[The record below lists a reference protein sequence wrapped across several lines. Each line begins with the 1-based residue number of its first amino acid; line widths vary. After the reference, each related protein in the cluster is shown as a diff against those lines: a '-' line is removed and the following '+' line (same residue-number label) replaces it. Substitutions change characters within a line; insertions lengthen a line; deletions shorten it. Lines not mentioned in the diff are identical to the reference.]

1 MSYRLGVDLGTA
13 YSSAAVG
20 SQGKA
25 RMVALGNRS
34 AVLPSVVFVR
44 EGGGVLVGEAADR
57 RGMAEPAR
65 VAREFKRRFGDPV
78 PFDLGGTELRAE
90 QLMAIML
97 QAIFEAT
104 VAKEGERPDLIA
116 LTHPATWGQHKR
128 AALRQAMADL
138 DLDLPPVM
146 LVTEPEAAAIY
157 YAETEHLAVGEVVAV
172 YDLGGGTFD
181 AALLR
186 RTEAGFDLMGPPE
199 GIDRLGGVDFDAAVY
214 AHVNRFLD
222 GALDNLDLNNPT
234 VTAGLSRLRADC
246 VEAKEALSA
255 DTDVT
260 IAVLLPNLRT
270 ELRMT
275 RGELESMIRPA
286 LGDTIGALRRAMRS
300 AHVVASDVRVVLLV
314 GGSSRIPLVAQMV
327 GAEVGRPVAVD
338 VHPKHAVALGAALAA
353 DAAHQRSPE
362 GGPPP
367 EVGTVAAGG
376 PAAFAAAD
384 LPPAPTPAPGPVPT
398 LLAAPEI
405 PRVGSSVTPTP
416 PAAAAAARGWVPPV
430 ADATGSGPVGGGGRT
445 AQVESASNRR
455 EDPAAIAARAIA
467 ARAIA
472 APATVV
478 PAARG
483 RSRLI
488 LVGALIALVALVA
501 VVAVAL
507 SGGGTRGSDAT
518 RAVVSS
524 GSTSPKPDSTGPVE
538 DRTETTPRV
547 ANSAIPTPTEATS
560 ATVTLPTST
569 TLAPECVDRPFPFV
583 CAMAVGV
590 DAAGYLIIPFRTF
603 GYTADTAA
611 RHIHFFFPAYPEIA
625 LDVTNAGNGG
635 PNPQGHWILWDDPNP
650 FGGSTAYKLS
660 DARSISATEIC
671 VLVADSSHAVTPGT
685 GNCLALP
692 G

>member
-44 EGGGVLVGEAADR
+44 EGGAVLVGEAADR

-90 QLMAIML
+90 QLMAIMF

-128 AALRQAMADL
+128 TALRQAMADL

-338 VHPKHAVALGAALAA
+338 VHPKHAVALGAALVA

-362 GGPPP
+362 GGPTP

-376 PAAFAAAD
+376 SAADAAAD

-430 ADATGSGPVGGGGRT
+430 PDASGSGPVGRGGPT
-445 AQVESASNRR
+445 ARVESTSNRR
-455 EDPAAIAARAIA
+455 EDPAAT
-467 ARAIA
+467 
-472 APATVV
+472 PV

-501 VVAVAL
+501 AVGVAL

-518 RAVVSS
+518 TAAVSS
-524 GSTSPKPDSTGPVE
+524 GSTSPKPGSTGPVE
-538 DRTETTPRV
+538 ARTETTPRV
-547 ANSAIPTPTEATS
+547 RNSAIPTPTEATS

-590 DAAGYLIIPFRTF
+590 DAAGYLIIPFSTF

-635 PNPQGHWILWDDPNP
+635 PNSQGHWIVWDDPNP
-650 FGGSTAYKLS
+650 FGGPTAYKLS
-660 DARSISATEIC
+660 DARSINATEIC

>member
-128 AALRQAMADL
+128 TALRQAMADL

-353 DAAHQRSPE
+353 DAARQRSPE
-362 GGPPP
+362 GGPTP

-376 PAAFAAAD
+376 PAADAAAD

-430 ADATGSGPVGGGGRT
+430 PDATGSGLGGRGGPT
-445 AQVESASNRR
+445 ARVESTSNRR
-455 EDPAAIAARAIA
+455 EDPAATA
-467 ARAIA
+467 
-472 APATVV
+472 V

-501 VVAVAL
+501 VVGVAL

-518 RAVVSS
+518 AAAVSS
-524 GSTSPKPDSTGPVE
+524 GSTSPKPGSTGPVE
-538 DRTETTPRV
+538 DLTETTPRV
-547 ANSAIPTPTEATS
+547 GNSAIPTPTEAPS

-635 PNPQGHWILWDDPNP
+635 PNSQGHWIVWDDPNP
-650 FGGSTAYKLS
+650 FGGPTAYKLS
-660 DARSISATEIC
+660 DARSINATEFC
-671 VLVADSSHAVTPGT
+671 VLVADSSHAVSPGT

>member
-1 MSYRLGVDLGTA
+1 
-13 YSSAAVG
+13 
-20 SQGKA
+20 
-25 RMVALGNRS
+25 
-34 AVLPSVVFVR
+34 
-44 EGGGVLVGEAADR
+44 
-57 RGMAEPAR
+57 
-65 VAREFKRRFGDPV
+65 
-78 PFDLGGTELRAE
+78 
-90 QLMAIML
+90 MAIML

-128 AALRQAMADL
+128 TALRQAMADL
-138 DLDLPPVM
+138 NLDLPPVV

-362 GGPPP
+362 GGPTP

-376 PAAFAAAD
+376 PAADAAAD
-384 LPPAPTPAPGPVPT
+384 LPPAPIPAPGPVPT

-430 ADATGSGPVGGGGRT
+430 LDATGSGPVGRGGPT
-445 AQVESASNRR
+445 ARVESTSNRR
-455 EDPAAIAARAIA
+455 EDPAATA
-467 ARAIA
+467 
-472 APATVV
+472 V

-501 VVAVAL
+501 AVGVAL

-518 RAVVSS
+518 TAAVSS
-524 GSTSPKPDSTGPVE
+524 GSTSPKPGSTGPVE
-538 DRTETTPRV
+538 ARTETTPRV
-547 ANSAIPTPTEATS
+547 GNSAIPTPTEATS

-569 TLAPECVDRPFPFV
+569 TLAPECVDRPILFV

-590 DAAGYLIIPFRTF
+590 DAAGSLIIPFRTF

-635 PNPQGHWILWDDPNP
+635 PNSQGHWIVWDDPNP
-650 FGGSTAYKLS
+650 FGGPTAYKLS
-660 DARSISATEIC
+660 DARSINATQIC